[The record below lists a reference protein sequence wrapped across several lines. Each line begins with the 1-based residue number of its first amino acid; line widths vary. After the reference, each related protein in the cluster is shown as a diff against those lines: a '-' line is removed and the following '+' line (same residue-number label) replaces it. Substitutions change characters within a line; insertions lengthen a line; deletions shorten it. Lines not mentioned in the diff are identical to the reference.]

1 MGECLITRRGGET
14 RKLPILNANYPEDV
28 TTTVIKGET
37 TSATFTAVISEP
49 GNPAIYTYQ
58 WYVNSTPIN
67 GATSSVYTIDDLA
80 DTQIYTV
87 YCEVTNKKG
96 TVTTRIATLEVIQN
110 FTPVL
115 DESYPQDGIAEVGAA
130 FTSKVVIATDGN
142 PVPTYQW
149 YKNGVAVAGATSDT
163 YTFTPDEVGS
173 FTLYCEVTNAAGKVT
188 SRTANI
194 RTKLYLYKAG
204 NECTWKTGGWTSN
217 NLEYNNYDGVHQ
229 VASEPTKNPTSMD
242 FLARSTAAGKFNG
255 TYTANMIGLLSC
267 KILKA
272 EITVNSLDWEGHAN
286 WAIRALTG
294 MNFYNATAAVAG
306 APNSI
311 GAVTVELNVS
321 SLNSSYYIGMM
332 VGFTSDEGSKSRV
345 TVHNVWLE

>member
-115 DESYPQDGIAEVGAA
+115 DENYPQDGIAEVGSA

-163 YTFTPDEVGS
+163 YTFTPDDVGS

-188 SRTANI
+188 SRTANFTT
-194 RTKLYLYKAG
+194 RLYLYKAG
-204 NECTWKTGGWTSN
+204 NECTAKTGGWTSS
-217 NLEYNNYDGVHQ
+217 NLIWDNSDGVYQ
-229 VASEPTKNPTSMD
+229 VASAPTKNPTSMD
-242 FLARSTAAGKFNG
+242 FVASSTEVGSFNG
-255 TYTANMIGLLSC
+255 SYTANKIGLSTC

-272 EITVNSLDWEGHAN
+272 EITVNYLCLKGHSH
-286 WAIRALTG
+286 WSIRAITG
-294 MNFYNATAAVAG
+294 MNYYNATAAAAG
-306 APNSI
+306 APDSI
-311 GAVTVELNVS
+311 GATTVELDVS
-321 SLNSSYYIGMM
+321 SLPSSYYIAMM
-332 VGFTSDEGSKSRV
+332 MGFTSERNSKSHV